1 LYSRIFIVFTYIY
14 KIKIQDN
21 LYKMTDIIRNPSG
34 FITSD
39 QIVILDTTNASSTN
53 GSLYVEGG
61 SSLHDIF
68 VDGHVMINNVD
79 VTPNLND
86 IVFERESNLSNNI
99 NTWTTIPDFEFDS
112 SISRSFTS
120 YIYVNVSAGIPKY
133 AYREINGVFKSPG
146 GWVISTYFSGDMTG
160 VTFQIT
166 TESGIGKIQYKNINN
181 SGTTTIRYR
190 ATTNAPPGSSPL
202 GVASGIIENLTGP
215 FTANKFVY
223 ANTNKTLAST
233 DIEYTANQ
241 LVIGGTSRLL
251 LENANSFQDF
261 SAGGSLTSMGDGS
274 IAQKLIVGQRIGI
287 ANTSPSYELDVMGDI
302 NFSGDLY
309 QNGYMFSGG
318 GGGTPSQWISG
329 TGGNLSYTKG
339 NVGIGT
345 TAPTFKLDINGNLR
359 VTTGITTANIFS
371 TESTLTNVVSTNVT
385 TASLNTTNSTIT
397 NLVSTTSSFGTIAGT
412 TYTGG
417 SMSLSGNLAIA
428 GTLTTVNITTTNVV
442 DTNISAGTLTATTIS
457 AGGLTVATSLITG
470 AGGVGSNGSILIT
483 GQDSFGHSLY
493 VASSASNKR
502 LVFNNTGSVGNIFSY
517 DYGGVG
523 SQNLALQAFG
533 SNVGI
538 GTTSPQYTLDVNAS
552 NVYNAMRVNGASVLS
567 NTNGTTINISPN
579 NGSFGS
585 IDTYTTGN
593 FNVKLP
599 LCLNPWGGSVGI
611 GTISPPSEY
620 KLDVNGTLHVG
631 GINSVYSNYTNSTT
645 GYLQLRA
652 GWQSNSGYIEYY
664 QSNGTRKGY
673 IGYGGDT
680 VAFQLVSE
688 GDRNIEFATNTGTQM
703 TITSIGNIGI
713 GTGTPSVK
721 LQVMNGGQS
730 TARIY
735 GNNNAIITDWP
746 SGWGGGLNTFDI
758 SCASIYYNGL
768 AQRSDIRKKDNV
780 NPYTRGLSEVLQLRP
795 VSFNWKEY
803 NPTETQYGF
812 IAQEVEAIIPEIV
825 NEDSEGYKNIKDA
838 YVPILV
844 NAIKELQNQID
855 QMKRE
860 LGFR

>member
-1 LYSRIFIVFTYIY
+1 
-14 KIKIQDN
+14 
-21 LYKMTDIIRNPSG
+21 
-34 FITSD
+34 
-39 QIVILDTTNASSTN
+39 
-53 GSLYVEGG
+53 
-61 SSLHDIF
+61 
-68 VDGHVMINNVD
+68 
-79 VTPNLND
+79 
-86 IVFERESNLSNNI
+86 
-99 NTWTTIPDFEFDS
+99 
-112 SISRSFTS
+112 
-120 YIYVNVSAGIPKY
+120 
-133 AYREINGVFKSPG
+133 
-146 GWVISTYFSGDMTG
+146 MTG
-160 VTFQIT
+160 VTFQII
-166 TESGIGKIQYKNINN
+166 TESGIGKIQYKNINS

-241 LVIGGTSRLL
+241 LVVGGSSRLL

-261 SAGGSLTSMGDGS
+261 SAGGSLTSMGDAS

-287 ANTSPSYELDVMGDI
+287 ANTSPSYHLDVIGDI

-309 QNGYMFSGG
+309 QNGTIYSGG
-318 GGGTPSQWISG
+318 WGNGGLPSQWLSG
-329 TGGNLSYTKG
+329 TGGNISYTKG

-359 VTTGITTANIFS
+359 ATTGITTANIFS

-538 GTTSPQYTLDVNAS
+538 GTTSPQYTLDINAS

-688 GDRNIEFATNTGTQM
+688 GDRNIEFATNTGTQI

>member
-1 LYSRIFIVFTYIY
+1 MSD
-14 KIKIQDN
+14 IQ
-21 LYKMTDIIRNPSG
+21 RNPSG

-68 VDGHVMINNVD
+68 SNGRVMINNVD

-86 IVFERESNLSNNI
+86 IVFERESNLSNNV
-99 NTWTTIPDFEFDS
+99 NVWTTIPNFEFDS

-120 YIYVNVSAGIPKY
+120 HIYINVSTGVPKY
-133 AYREINGVFKSPG
+133 AYRELNGLFKSPG
-146 GWVISTYFSGDMTG
+146 GWIMTTYFSGDITG
-160 VTFQIT
+160 VTFQII
-166 TESGIGKIQYKNINN
+166 TEDGIGKIQYKNINS

-202 GVASGIIENLTGP
+202 GINSGIIENITGP
-215 FTANKFVY
+215 FTSNKFIY

-241 LVIGGTSRLL
+241 FVIGATSNLL
-251 LENANSFQDF
+251 LENANSFEDF
-261 SAGGSLTSMGDGS
+261 SAGGSLTNMGDAS
-274 IAQKLIVGQRIGI
+274 IAQKLIVGQKIGI

-309 QNGYMFSGG
+309 QNGNVFSGG
-318 GGGTPSQWISG
+318 GGVGVSSQWLSG

-345 TAPTFKLDINGNLR
+345 TSPSFKMDINGNLR
-359 VTTGITTANIFS
+359 ATTGITTGNIFS
-371 TESTLTNVVSTNVT
+371 TDIIS
-385 TASLNTTNSTIT
+385 T
-397 NLVSTTSSFGTIAGT
+397 NLVSTTSSFGTILST

-428 GTLTTVNITTTNVV
+428 GTLTTVNITTTNLV
-442 DTNISAGTLTATTIS
+442 DTNISAGTIKATNAIHTALSTGT
-457 AGGLTVATSLITG
+457 LTVATSLITG
-470 AGGVGSNGSILIT
+470 SGGVGSNGSILIT

-533 SNVGI
+533 GNLGI
-538 GTTSPQYTLDVNAS
+538 GTTSPQYTLDINQNNAS
-552 NVYNAMRVNGASVLS
+552 LFAMRVNGRSMLS
-567 NTNGTTINISPN
+567 NTNGTSINMSPN
-579 NGSFGS
+579 DGAFGV
-585 IDTYTTGN
+585 IEAFTTGN
-593 FNVKLP
+593 TVKLP
-599 LCLNPWGGSVGI
+599 LCLNPYGGNVGI

-620 KLDVNGTLHVG
+620 KLDVNGTLHVS
-631 GINSVYSNYTNSTT
+631 GIDSVYSNYTNSTT

-673 IGYGGDT
+673 IGYGSDT

-688 GDRNIEFATNTGTQM
+688 GARNIEFATNTGTQM
-703 TITSIGNIGI
+703 TITSTGNIGI
-713 GTGTPSVK
+713 GTGSPSVK

-735 GNNNAIITDWP
+735 GNDNAIMTDWP

-768 AQRSDIRKKDNV
+768 AQRSDVRKKTNITT
-780 NPYTRGLSEVLQLRP
+780 YTRGLSEVLQLRP
-795 VSFNWKEY
+795 VSFNWKQY

-825 NEDSEGYKNIKDA
+825 NEDSEGYKNIKNA
-838 YVPILV
+838 YIPILV

-860 LGFR
+860 LGLTV

>member
-1 LYSRIFIVFTYIY
+1 MS
-14 KIKIQDN
+14 
-21 LYKMTDIIRNPSG
+21 DIERNPSG

-86 IVFERESNLSNNI
+86 MVFERESVLSNNV
-99 NTWTTIPDFEFDS
+99 NDWTNIPNFEFDS
-112 SISRSFTS
+112 AISQSFTS
-120 YIYVNVSAGIPKY
+120 YIHVSVSTGVSKY
-133 AYREINGVFKSPG
+133 AYRRINGLYKPS
-146 GWVISTYFSGDMTG
+146 GWIMTTSFSGDFTG
-160 VTFQIT
+160 VTFNIT
-166 TESGIGKIQYKNINN
+166 TESGIGKIQYKNVNN

-190 ATTNAPPGSSPL
+190 ATTNAPVGSSPL

-215 FTANKFVY
+215 FTANKFIY

-233 DIEYTANQ
+233 DIEYSANQ

-261 SAGGSLTSMGDGS
+261 SAGGSITSMGDAS
-274 IAQKLIVGQRIGI
+274 IAQKLIVGQKIGI
-287 ANTSPSYELDVMGDI
+287 ANTSPSYELDVIGDI

-309 QNGYMFSGG
+309 QNGNLFSGNGG
-318 GGGTPSQWISG
+318 GGVSSQWLSG

-345 TAPTFKLDINGNLR
+345 TAPTFKMDINGNLR
-359 VTTGITTANIFS
+359 ATTGITTGNIFS
-371 TESTLTNVVSTNVT
+371 TEIISTNIT
-385 TASLNTTNSTIT
+385 TTSLNAT
-397 NLVSTTSSFGTIAGT
+397 NLVSNTSSFGTIVGT

-417 SMSLSGNLAIA
+417 SMSLSGNLEIA
-428 GTLTTVNITTTNVV
+428 GTLTTVNITTTNLV
-442 DTNISAGTLTATTIS
+442 DTNISAGTIKATNAVHTALSTGTLTSTTIS
-457 AGGLTVATSLITG
+457 AGTINLSTGLTTATSLITG
-470 AGGVGSNGSILIT
+470 AGGVGSNGSLLIT
-483 GQDSFGHSLY
+483 GQDGFGHSLY
-493 VASSASNKR
+493 VASLASNKR
-502 LVFNNTGSVGNIFSY
+502 LVFNHSGSIGNIFSY
-517 DYGGVG
+517 DYGGIG
-523 SQNLALQAFG
+523 SQNLALQGFG
-533 SNVGI
+533 GNVGI
-538 GTTSPQYTLDVNAS
+538 GTTSPQYTLDINQNNAS
-552 NVYNAMRVNGASVLS
+552 LFAMRVNGRSMLS
-567 NTNGTTINISPN
+567 NTNGTAINMSPN
-579 NGSFGS
+579 DGAFGV
-585 IDTYTTGN
+585 IEAFTTGN
-593 FNVKLP
+593 TAKLP
-599 LCLNPWGGSVGI
+599 LCLNPYGGNVGI

-620 KLDVNGTLHVG
+620 KLDVNGTLHVS
-631 GINSVYSNYTNSTT
+631 GIDSVYSNYTNSTT

-673 IGYGGDT
+673 IGYGDDT

-688 GDRNIEFATNTGTQM
+688 GARNIEFATNTGTQM

-735 GNNNAIITDWP
+735 GNNNAILTDWP

-768 AQRSDIRKKDNV
+768 AQRSDVRKKTNII
-780 NPYTRGLSEVLQLRP
+780 PYTRGLSEVLQLRP

-855 QMKRE
+855 QIKQG
-860 LGFR
+860 LST

>member
-1 LYSRIFIVFTYIY
+1 
-14 KIKIQDN
+14 
-21 LYKMTDIIRNPSG
+21 MTDIIRNPSG

>member
-1 LYSRIFIVFTYIY
+1 MSD
-14 KIKIQDN
+14 IQ
-21 LYKMTDIIRNPSG
+21 RNPSG
-34 FITSD
+34 FITPD

-86 IVFERESNLSNNI
+86 MVFERESVLSNNI
-99 NTWTTIPDFEFDS
+99 NDWTNISNFEFDS
-112 SISRSFTS
+112 AISQSFTS
-120 YIYVNVSAGIPKY
+120 YIHVSVSTGVSKY
-133 AYREINGVFKSPG
+133 AYRRINGLYKPS
-146 GWVISTYFSGDMTG
+146 GWIMTTSFSGDFTG
-160 VTFQIT
+160 VTFNIT
-166 TESGIGKIQYKNINN
+166 TESGIGKIQYKNVNN

-190 ATTNAPPGSSPL
+190 ATTNAPVGSSPL

-215 FTANKFVY
+215 FTANKFIY

-233 DIEYTANQ
+233 DIEYSANQ

-251 LENANSFQDF
+251 LENANSFQNF
-261 SAGGSLTSMGDGS
+261 SAGGSITSMGDAS
-274 IAQKLIVGQRIGI
+274 IAQKLIVGQKIGI
-287 ANTSPSYELDVMGDI
+287 ANTSPSYELDVIGDI

-309 QNGYMFSGG
+309 QNGNVFSGG
-318 GGGTPSQWISG
+318 SGGGVSSQWLSG

-345 TAPTFKLDINGNLR
+345 TAPTFKIDINGNLR
-359 VTTGITTANIFS
+359 ATTGITTANIFS
-371 TESTLTNVVSTNVT
+371 TESTLTNMVS
-385 TASLNTTNSTIT
+385 TNSTIT
-397 NLVSTTSSFGTIAGT
+397 NIIGTTISAGTILGTTLISSANITASVVTAGTIIGT

-417 SMSLSGNLAIA
+417 SMSLSGNLAVA
-428 GTLTTVNITTTNVV
+428 GTLTTVNITTTNLV
-442 DTNISAGTLTATTIS
+442 DTNISAGNITATRITTATLNLSSGLTAGT
-457 AGGLTVATSLITG
+457 ARITG
-470 AGGVGSNGSILIT
+470 PGGVGSNGSVLIT
-483 GQDSFGHSLY
+483 GVDEYGHSLY
-493 VASSASNKR
+493 VASVASHKR
-502 LVFNNTGSVGNIFSY
+502 LVFNNNGSVGTIFAY
-517 DYGGVG
+517 DYG
-523 SQNLALQAFG
+523 SLATQNIALQGFG
-533 SNVGI
+533 GNVGI
-538 GTTSPQYTLDVNAS
+538 GTTLPQYTLDINPS
-552 NVYNAMRVNGASVLS
+552 NVYSAMRVNGRSILS
-567 NTNGTTINISPN
+567 NTNGTVINMSPN
-579 NGSFGS
+579 DGAFGA
-585 IDTYTTGN
+585 IEAYTTGN

-599 LCLNPWGGSVGI
+599 LCLNPWGGNVGI

-620 KLDVNGTLHVG
+620 KLDVNGSLHVS
-631 GINSVYSNYTNSTT
+631 GIDSVYSNYTNSTT

-673 IGYGGDT
+673 IGYGDDT

-688 GDRNIEFATNTGTQM
+688 GARNIEFATNTGTQM

-735 GNNNAIITDWP
+735 GNNNAIMTDWP

-758 SCASIYYNGL
+758 SCASMYYNGL
-768 AQRSDIRKKDNV
+768 AQRSDVRKKTNITT
-780 NPYTRGLSEVLQLRP
+780 YTRGLSEVLQLRP

-812 IAQEVEAIIPEIV
+812 IAQEVETILPEIV
-825 NEDSEGYKNIKDA
+825 NEDSEGYKNIKNA

-855 QMKRE
+855 QIKQG
-860 LGFR
+860 LST

>member
-1 LYSRIFIVFTYIY
+1 
-14 KIKIQDN
+14 
-21 LYKMTDIIRNPSG
+21 MTDIIRNPSG

-86 IVFERESNLSNNI
+86 IVFERESNLSNNV
-99 NTWTTIPDFEFDS
+99 NVWTIIPDFEFDS

-241 LVIGGTSRLL
+241 LVVGGSSRLL

-287 ANTSPSYELDVMGDI
+287 ANTSPSYHLDVMGDI

-309 QNGYMFSGG
+309 QNGNIFSGG

-359 VTTGITTANIFS
+359 ATTGITTANIFS

-470 AGGVGSNGSILIT
+470 AGGVGSNGSVLIT

-533 SNVGI
+533 GNLGI
-538 GTTSPQYTLDVNAS
+538 GTTSPQYTLDVNQNNAS
-552 NVYNAMRVNGASVLS
+552 LFAMRVNGRSMLS
-567 NTNGTTINISPN
+567 NTNGTAINMSPN
-579 NGSFGS
+579 DGAFGV
-585 IDTYTTGN
+585 IEAFTTGN
-593 FNVKLP
+593 TVKLP
-599 LCLNPWGGSVGI
+599 LCLNPYGGNVGI

-620 KLDVNGTLHVG
+620 KLDVNGTLHVSG
-631 GINSVYSNYTNSTT
+631 LDSVYSNYTNSTT

-664 QSNGTRKGY
+664 QGNGTRKGY

-735 GNNNAIITDWP
+735 GNNNAIYTDWP
-746 SGWGGGLNTFDI
+746 SGWGGGLNTFDM

-768 AQRSDIRKKDNV
+768 AQRSDVRKKTNI